1 MTRLPTIP
9 DHRWLA
15 VKTMIGAA
23 ARDAESLP
31 ASERADVFEG
41 IAISA
46 SQFPE
51 MGPASEPALVAE
63 RAASLAASL
72 RDAESLQLHFRNLF
86 NA

>member
-1 MTRLPTIP
+1 MTRLPTNP

-23 ARDAESLP
+23 ARAAETLS
-31 ASERADVFEG
+31 ATEKADVFEG

-46 SQFPE
+46 GQFPE
-51 MGPASEPALVAE
+51 MGPTSEPAQVAQH
-63 RAASLAASL
+63 AATLASSL